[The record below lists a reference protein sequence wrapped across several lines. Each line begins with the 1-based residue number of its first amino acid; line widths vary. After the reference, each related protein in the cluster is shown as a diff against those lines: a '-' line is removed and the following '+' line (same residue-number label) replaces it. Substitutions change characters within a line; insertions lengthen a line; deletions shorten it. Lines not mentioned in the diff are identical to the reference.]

1 MALIKH
7 FSLIQLIL
15 LLSIER
21 FLSLSLCANN
31 YFRCA
36 KPGLHGVYLTSPCL
50 CCVVL
55 SHMGALFDFTFH
67 NIRLSTQS
75 FLLLTPQFLPRQ
87 SQQLSQ
93 ILKGPGPL
101 CRLVWTFLPE
111 SSIWKMLHQCSKQ
124 ADMMRASGWLLIPY
138 LNLKLCLEVG
148 FCVKTS
154 IVIWVLCCVIV
165 HKVKPAG
172 VKS

>member
-21 FLSLSLCANN
+21 FLSLSLSLCKLLFSLCKTRPSWCLPHISMLVLCGSQPHGCTVWFHISGCPPRAFCCWLPNS
-31 YFRCA
+31 C
-36 KPGLHGVYLTSPCL
+36 PGKVSSC
-50 CCVVL
+50 
-55 SHMGALFDFTFH
+55 
-67 NIRLSTQS
+67 
-75 FLLLTPQFLPRQ
+75 PR
-87 SQQLSQ
+87 SSS
-93 ILKGPGPL
+93 PGPL
-101 CRLVWTFLPE
+101 CPLVWTFLPE

>member
-31 YFRCA
+31 YFRYA

-55 SHMGALFDFTFH
+55 SHMGALFDFTFQVVH
-67 NIRLSTQS
+67 PELSAADSPIPAQAKS
-75 FLLLTPQFLPRQ
+75 AAVPDPQVRVPCVLWSELFY
-87 SQQLSQ
+87 
-93 ILKGPGPL
+93 LK
-101 CRLVWTFLPE
+101 V
-111 SSIWKMLHQCSKQ
+111 
-124 ADMMRASGWLLIPY
+124 
-138 LNLKLCLEVG
+138 
-148 FCVKTS
+148 
-154 IVIWVLCCVIV
+154 
-165 HKVKPAG
+165 
-172 VKS
+172 

>member
-7 FSLIQLIL
+7 FSFIQLIL

-21 FLSLSLCANN
+21 FLSLSLCANY
-31 YFRCA
+31 YFRYA
-36 KPGLHGVYLTSPCL
+36 KPGLHGVYLISPCL

-93 ILKGPGPL
+93 ILKSGS
-101 CRLVWTFLPE
+101 LVSAGLNFFTWKFDLEDATSVLKASGHDEGFRVAPDSLPE
-111 SSIWKMLHQCSKQ
+111 LEALSRGGFLCQNLHC
-124 ADMMRASGWLLIPY
+124 Y
-138 LNLKLCLEVG
+138 L
-148 FCVKTS
+148 S
-154 IVIWVLCCVIV
+154 IVLRHCTQ
-165 HKVKPAG
+165 G
-172 VKS
+172 ETSRG